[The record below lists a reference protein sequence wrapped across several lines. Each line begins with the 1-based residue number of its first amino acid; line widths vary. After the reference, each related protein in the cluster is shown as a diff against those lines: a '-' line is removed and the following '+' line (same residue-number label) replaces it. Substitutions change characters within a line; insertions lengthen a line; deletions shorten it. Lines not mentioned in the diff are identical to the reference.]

1 MKNTKSYTPR
11 YILTFLATVLASFNI
26 FSQNDNRPLTKI
38 GGYTTFK
45 EAPTIIFNL
54 EQERVFMKHKY
65 FTCGHRIDYYKFNPF
80 FTPTKF
86 SFGTENLILAYEVK
100 VYPFYF
106 KSHKTYQ
113 GFFLGI
119 DLCYFTPINKKYFYG
134 PGAGALIGYQYVFR
148 NKFSLGVEGSVIY
161 MQNVNKSSPF
171 RKNPEDRYFYIIPS
185 IKAGLKLGA
194 KKTNSN

>member
-1 MKNTKSYTPR
+1 MKR
-11 YILTFLATVLASFNI
+11 ILIFCPAATSLVAILISFHC
-26 FSQNDNRPLTKI
+26 FSQSDNRPLTKI
-38 GGYTTFK
+38 GGYTSFK
-45 EAPTIIFNL
+45 EAPSIILNL

-65 FTCGHRIDYYKFNPF
+65 FTSGPRIDYYKFNPF
-80 FTPTKF
+80 FKPTKF

-134 PGAGALIGYQYVFR
+134 PGAGALIGYQYVFKNR
-148 NKFSLGVEGSVIY
+148 FSLGVEGSVIY

-171 RKNPEDRYFYIIPS
+171 RNNPEDRYFFIIPS

-194 KKTNSN
+194 KKSNSN